1 MRAVRGA
8 MREMR
13 AEETADASS
22 AEGRERAFQQVEGE
36 TAGEERAERMK
47 IWRERYTKYEKA
59 RIIGA
64 RALQI
69 AMGAPILINTD
80 KTDPIEIAIE
90 EFERGVIP
98 ITVRRRKYAGTVNPL
113 FRGLEASPPPDPLF
127 PFNLSSLHPLL
138 SSLAP
143 FTHLS
148 FFSPSRL

>member
-1 MRAVRGA
+1 MRAMRGA

-22 AEGRERAFQQVEGE
+22 AEGRERAFQQAEGG
-36 TAGEERAERMK
+36 TAGEERTGRME

-69 AMGAPILINTD
+69 AMGAPILINTK

-98 ITVRRRKYAGTVNPL
+98 ITVRRRK
-113 FRGLEASPPPDPLF
+113 
-127 PFNLSSLHPLL
+127 
-138 SSLAP
+138 
-143 FTHLS
+143 
-148 FFSPSRL
+148 

>member
-1 MRAVRGA
+1 MRAMRGA

-13 AEETADASS
+13 AEETTNASS
-22 AEGRERAFQQVEGE
+22 AEGRERAFQQAEGE
-36 TAGEERAERMK
+36 TAGEERAKRME

-69 AMGAPILINTD
+69 AMDAPILINTE

-98 ITVRRRKYAGTVNPL
+98 ITVRRRK
-113 FRGLEASPPPDPLF
+113 
-127 PFNLSSLHPLL
+127 
-138 SSLAP
+138 
-143 FTHLS
+143 
-148 FFSPSRL
+148 